1 MAQPHTASAH
11 QRVLM
16 TLAPCLLVLLV
27 GACRSTVPQTPTPDA
42 AQAPHAHG
50 APAGSTSTAIEAKPT
65 RTNRDPHGNPD
76 VERYIDMLQ
85 STGRLET
92 LQIPLV
98 VEHLALAP
106 DAIIGDLGCGPGNFA
121 LAFAKA
127 APRGVVYA
135 SDVEPAQLDSLRA
148 KIAGDAAPNII
159 PVLASFDDPHFPPGR
174 MDLVF
179 IGDTYHHLQDRVAY
193 MRRLEACLAP
203 GGKLAILD
211 YKPGD
216 LPIGPPRAHKLEAGV
231 MERELVE
238 AGWTRVAKHDTH
250 PWHDFEVW
258 TPGEHR

>member
-1 MAQPHTASAH
+1 MSHARKASTH
-11 QRVLM
+11 LRIFKS
-16 TLAPCLLVLLV
+16 LAPTLLIALL
-27 GACRSTVPQTPTPDA
+27 GACRTTAEGTAPPEA
-42 AQAPHAHG
+42 APHAHG
-50 APAGSTSTAIEAKPT
+50 AAATSTSANNPA

-85 STGRLET
+85 SSGRIET
-92 LQIPLV
+92 LRIPEV
-98 VEHLALAP
+98 VARLAIEP
-106 DAIIGDLGCGPGNFA
+106 DAIVGDLGCGPGNFA
-121 LAFAKA
+121 LAFAAA
-127 APRGVVYA
+127 APRGLVYA
-135 SDVEPAQLDSLRA
+135 CDVEPAQLDALRA

-179 IGDTYHHLQDRVAY
+179 IGDTYHHLQDRVEY
-193 MRRLEACLAP
+193 MRRLKPCLAP
-203 GGKLAILD
+203 GGRLAILD

-258 TPGEHR
+258 TPSEAR

>member
-1 MAQPHTASAH
+1 MTRERTQPTHL
-11 QRVLM
+11 RILM
-16 TLAPCLLVLLV
+16 SLVAGVLAPLL
-27 GACRSTVPQTPTPDA
+27 GGC
-42 AQAPHAHG
+42 QAKAPIQPAPEASPASHAHAG
-50 APAGSTSTAIEAKPT
+50 AAAGPSEAKPA

-85 STGRLET
+85 SQGRLET
-92 LQIPLV
+92 LQIPVV
-98 VEHLALAP
+98 VERLAIAP
-106 DAIIGDLGCGPGNFA
+106 DAIVGDLGCGPGNFA
-121 LAFAKA
+121 LAFAAA
-127 APRGVVYA
+127 APRGLVYA
-135 SDVEPAQLDSLRA
+135 CDVEPAQLDELRA
-148 KIAGDAAPNII
+148 KIAGEAAPNVV
-159 PVLASFDDPHFPPGR
+159 PVLASFDDPHFPPGK

-193 MRRLEACLAP
+193 MRRLKSCLAP
-203 GGKLAILD
+203 GGRLAILD

-258 TPGEHR
+258 IPAEAR